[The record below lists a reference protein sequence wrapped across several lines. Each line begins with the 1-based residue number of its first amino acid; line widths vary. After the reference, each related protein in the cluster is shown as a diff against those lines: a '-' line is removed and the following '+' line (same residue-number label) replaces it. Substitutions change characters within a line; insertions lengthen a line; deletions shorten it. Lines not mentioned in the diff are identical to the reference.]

1 MTYVQAWVREMAR
14 HCKSLDERHMVEI
27 GMEGFYGDSM
37 PEKKQYNPGY
47 QVGTDYISSNLI
59 EEIDFSTIHAYPDLW

>member
-1 MTYVQAWVREMAR
+1 MASY
-14 HCKSLDERHMVEI
+14 CKSVDERHMVEI

-47 QVGTDYISSNLI
+47 QVGTDYITSNLI
-59 EEIDFSTIHAYPDLW
+59 EEIDFSTIHAYPDVW